1 MNTLICPNCSSAFE
15 TNDSRRKYCSRRCA
29 GHAWQAKL
37 RAHGDD
43 KSHGG
48 KAADGRRA
56 SLAKRRAAGELLGWA
71 ARRARD
77 APRTPLIGID
87 SPKAPAAPARVG
99 SRLSAP
105 ADLRPV
111 VVPPSDGRPGYTQF
125 FANARD
131 ELESSRHWSALA
143 APSRIV
149 TLAGH
154 TPSLSISDGCLV
166 VRQGITPRIPP
177 CVNIT

>member
-1 MNTLICPNCSSAFE
+1 MKRSMSICPACGKSIQSI
-15 TNDSRRKYCSRRCA
+15 DKRRVYCSRVCA
-29 GHAWQAKL
+29 GRAGQAKL
-37 RAHGDD
+37 RSRGIDS
-43 KSHGG
+43 SHGG
-48 KAADGRRA
+48 KAADARRA

-99 SRLSAP
+99 GRLSAP

-125 FANARD
+125 FADASGER
-131 ELESSRHWSALA
+131 ESSRHWSALA

-149 TLAGH
+149 TGMCQQL
-154 TPSLSISDGCLV
+154 
-166 VRQGITPRIPP
+166 
-177 CVNIT
+177 